1 MNCTKFSHLMTIA
14 FMSLSFS
21 SLHAA
26 EATLKV
32 GVVDIQ
38 AVILNVEE
46 GKAARAKLEKEIKNQ
61 EKTLKSRRAQIE
73 KIGKEMQSKMALMSN
88 EARMKKQKEVQ
99 AKLLKWRKDEYDFQS
114 SIKKRENQATQQI
127 AVRIAKLSEKISS
140 EKKLSLVFEANSSGL
155 LYVANPIN
163 LTKEIID
170 RYPKFVKTLPKTA
183 AKQKSK

>member
-1 MNCTKFSHLMTIA
+1 MRCIKLTHLIA
-14 FMSLSFS
+14 VALLSFSFS
-21 SLHAA
+21 SLNAA
-26 EATLKV
+26 DAALKV

-61 EKTLKSRRAQIE
+61 EKTLKKRRGEIE
-73 KIGKEMQSKMALMSN
+73 KIGKEMQAKMALMSN

-99 AKLLKWRKDEYDFQS
+99 AKLMKWRKDEYEFQS

-127 AVRIAKLSEKISS
+127 AIRIAKLSEKISS
-140 EKKLSLVFEANSSGL
+140 EKKLALVFEANSSGL

-163 LTKEIID
+163 LTKEIIE

-183 AKQKSK
+183 AKIKSK